1 MKIIITEDQLK
12 FLNEQESGFSY
23 DKSAN
28 KKVGEIYKKL
38 KDILSTSS
46 INNEEYYGIEDGK
59 FIWFKRR
66 IDDFI
71 ITLADN
77 IYTVLIGEYDWWLE
91 GNKENFIE
99 KILIN
104 TLINFFF
111 DVADVEYYGEDFERD
126 GRQEGWLYFV
136 KDIFEDELGEVYD
149 NIIKEE

>member
-1 MKIIITEDQLK
+1 MKIIITEDQLR
-12 FLNEQESGFSY
+12 FLNEQESRFSY

-28 KKVGEIYKKL
+28 KKVGNIVRKL
-38 KDILSTSS
+38 RDILSTSS

-59 FIWFKRR
+59 FRWFKRR

-71 ITLADN
+71 IILADN

-91 GNKENFIE
+91 GDKENFIQ

-104 TLINFFF
+104 TLMNFFF
-111 DVADVEYYGEDFERD
+111 DVADEEYYGEDFERN
-126 GRQEGWLYFV
+126 GQKEGWLYFL

-149 NIIKEE
+149 NVINEQ